1 MLSPK
6 SSVRAN
12 TICGFD
18 GNCCLTAP
26 RAAAAAAESAKQHP
40 RIAFIIID
48 QLLLACLILQ
58 AKYFF
63 KTIKRA
69 HARTRHNLVAPSQP
83 LDY

>member
-48 QLLLACLILQ
+48 LLLLACLILIYQ

-63 KTIKRA
+63 KTINART
-69 HARTRHNLVAPSQP
+69 HARATT
-83 LDY
+83 